1 MTALRLE
8 YPPDLP
14 ITAVADDLRRMIEA
28 HQVVVVAGETG
39 SGKSTQLPKI
49 ALAAGRGAPG
59 GPMIGHTQP
68 RRVAART
75 IAARLAS
82 ECEVALGAE
91 VGFAVRFD
99 DRVGDATRVSVM
111 TDGILLAELARDP
124 LLARY
129 DTLIIDEAHERS
141 LNIDLLLGHLHG
153 LLARRRDLK
162 LIITSAT
169 IDTERFAAHFATA
182 DGTPAPVVEI
192 GGRSHPV
199 EVRYRPVDDLDQAQA
214 ICEAAEELF
223 AAVPGDVLVFVSGER
238 EIRDATDALS
248 AQFAPRG
255 VEVLALYARLSAGE
269 QQRVFSPSGQQRR
282 IIVATNVAETSVT
295 VPGVRAVIDTGLAR
309 ISRFSRR
316 LKVQRLPIEEI
327 SQASANQRAGR
338 CGRIGSGL
346 CIRLYSEESFEERPE
361 FTEPEILRTNLA
373 AVILQMTS
381 MGLGDPTRFGFLEAP
396 DRAAWRDGEVLLH
409 ELGALSGD
417 GGLTRTGRRLA
428 RLPVDPR
435 LGRMI
440 LEADRLDCVRE
451 VLVIAAALSIRDV
464 REFPVERRGAAD
476 AMHARFKVDGSDL
489 LGVVALWDH
498 LRAESRQRSSSSFRR
513 MCRAEFLHV
522 VRIREWQDLYR
533 QLRRAAAS
541 IGITTGTTDAHPDHV
556 HRAVLAGHLSQI
568 GTHDTP
574 GREYSG
580 ARGSR
585 FVVAPGS
592 AVSRSARWVMA
603 TELVETDRLRAR
615 RLAVIQPGW
624 AESLGGHLVKR
635 SYGEPRWDASRRR
648 AMVPERVTLFGLV
661 LADGRMVPADRADPD
676 LARELYIRFGLL
688 GDEELAAPQ
697 RAVADR
703 AAQLAG
709 RMRRSL
715 DDDALFQFFD
725 DRLGDDVTS
734 GPAADRWW
742 RDHAEDVELRVE
754 DLFGIDDDLV
764 RDYPDRWSV
773 ATGDEVVQV
782 DLDYRF
788 DPDSPLDGVLVRIP
802 LAALNRID
810 GRGFDWQVRGHRPAV
825 VEALVRSAPK
835 SLRRRL
841 IPLGDHLEATIDAV
855 MARSGPETGVEQPPL
870 IEVVADELSL
880 VSGVR
885 VSAADLDVGA
895 VQGYLAMVFVVD
907 GPDGVIDAGRDL
919 GAIRARQARALRAQI
934 LADTPIEERSGIR
947 SWDLG
952 DLAREVTTTSGARA
966 YPVLVDDG
974 DSVSVRLLMNPERQ
988 DAVMRAGLR
997 RLLVLDTAPSVRS
1010 LLAGLSSTSQLA
1022 LAGTGFDSADLATDA
1037 IEAAVDRLMGT
1048 ECVWDAT
1055 AYGQLRQRVSG
1066 RVAPLAADALDAGVG
1081 VVAAAALLSE
1091 RLDTMRAAALADT
1104 VADARAHLDRLV
1116 RARFILA
1123 AGVHRLADVA
1133 RYLRGIEYRLD
1144 RLAGSVERDRA
1155 RITEVAGVE
1164 ERWRDLHRAGVDVT
1178 DVFWSLEE
1186 LRVAVFAQEIGAVGK
1201 PSVARIERELVAMST
1216 LTP

>member
-8 YPPDLP
+8 YPPELP
-14 ITAVADDLRRMIEA
+14 ISAVIEDLRRTIED

-49 ALAAGRGAPG
+49 ALAAGRGAVG

-75 IAARLAS
+75 IAARLAA
-82 ECEVALGAE
+82 ECEVTLGAE
-91 VGFAVRFD
+91 VGFSVRFD
-99 DRVGDATRVSVM
+99 DRVAESTRVSVM
-111 TDGILLAELARDP
+111 TDGILLAELSRDP
-124 LLARY
+124 MLRRY

-141 LNIDLLLGHLHG
+141 LNIDFLLGYLHA
-153 LLARRRDLK
+153 LLRRRADLK

-169 IDTERFAAHFATA
+169 IDTERFATHFAGP

-192 GGRSHPV
+192 GGRGHPV
-199 EVRYRPVDDLDQAQA
+199 EVRYRPPDDLDQAQA
-214 ICEAAEELF
+214 ICDATEELF

-238 EIRDATDALS
+238 EIRDATDALG
-248 AQFAPRG
+248 ARFADRG
-255 VEVLALYARLSAGE
+255 IEVLALYARLSAGE
-269 QQRVFSPSGQQRR
+269 QQRVFSPSGQHRR
-282 IIVATNVAETSVT
+282 VIVATNVAETSVT
-295 VPGVRAVIDTGLAR
+295 VPGVRAVVDTGLAR
-309 ISRFSRR
+309 ISRYSRR

-338 CGRIGSGL
+338 CGRLGPGV
-346 CIRLYSEESFEERPE
+346 CVRLYSEESFTERDE

-373 AVILQMTS
+373 AVILQMRS
-381 MGLGDPTRFGFLEAP
+381 MGLGDPLDFGFLDAP
-396 DRAAWRDGEVLLH
+396 DRAAWRDGEVLLN
-409 ELGALSGD
+409 ELGAVDRS
-417 GGLTRTGRRLA
+417 GGLTRIGRRLA

-440 LEADRLDCVRE
+440 LEAHRLDCVRE

-464 REFPVERRGAAD
+464 REFPVERRGAAE

-498 LRAESRQRSSSSFRR
+498 LRTEARQRSSSSFRR

-541 IGITTGTTDAHPDHV
+541 LEITTGTETAHPDHV

-592 AVSRSARWVMA
+592 AVARSARWVVA

-624 AESLGGHLVKR
+624 AESLGSHLVKR
-635 SYGEPRWDASRRR
+635 SYGEPRWDANTRR
-648 AMVPERVTLFGLV
+648 AMVPERVTLYGLV
-661 LADGRMVPADRADPD
+661 LADARMVPADRADQAM
-676 LARELYIRFGLL
+676 ARELYIRFGLL
-688 GDEELAAPQ
+688 GAEPLAAPQ
-697 RAVADR
+697 RAVAER
-703 AAQLAG
+703 ARELAG
-709 RMRRSL
+709 RMRRGL
-715 DDDALFQFFD
+715 DDDALFEFFD
-725 DRLGDDVTS
+725 DRLPDHITS

-742 RDHAEDVELRVE
+742 RDHGDEMDLRVE
-754 DLFGIDDDLV
+754 DLFGVDADLA

-773 ATGDEVVQV
+773 AVADEIVEV

-788 DPDSPLDGVLVRIP
+788 DPESPLDGVLVRLP
-802 LAALNRID
+802 LAALNRVD

-825 VEALVRSAPK
+825 IEALVRSLPK
-835 SLRRRL
+835 TIRRRL
-841 IPLGDHLEATIDAV
+841 IPLAEHLDATIDAV
-855 MARSGPETGVEQPPL
+855 LARPGPETGAEQPPL
-870 IEVVADELSL
+870 VEVVAEELSRASS
-880 VSGVR
+880 VPVR
-885 VSAADLDVGA
+885 PEDFDPA
-895 VQGYLAMVFVVD
+895 VVTGHLQMVFVVD

-919 GAIRARQARALRAQI
+919 AAIRARQGRALRSQI
-934 LADTPIEERSGIR
+934 LSETPIAERTGIR

-952 DLAREVTTTSGARA
+952 ELPRSVTAASGARA

-974 DSVSVRLLMNPERQ
+974 DSVSLRLLMNPERQ
-988 DAVMRAGLR
+988 EVVMRAGLR
-997 RLLVLDTAPSVRS
+997 RLLVLDTAPSVRA
-1010 LLAGLSSTSQLA
+1010 LLGTLSANAQLA
-1022 LAGTGFDSADLATDA
+1022 LAGTGFDPVDLAADA

-1048 ECVWDAT
+1048 ATVWDAT
-1055 AYGQLRQRVSG
+1055 AYAEMRRRVSE
-1066 RVAPLAADALDAGVG
+1066 RVAPLAGDALDAAVG
-1081 VVAAAALLSE
+1081 VVAAAALIGE
-1091 RLDTMRAAALADT
+1091 RLTTMGAVMLADT
-1104 VADARAHLDRLV
+1104 VADVRAHLDRLV
-1116 RARFILA
+1116 QPRFILA

-1144 RLAGSVERDRA
+1144 RLAGAVERDRA
-1155 RITEVAGVE
+1155 RIAEVAGVE
-1164 ERWRDLHRAGVDVT
+1164 ARWRDLHRDGVEVAE
-1178 DVFWSLEE
+1178 VFWSLEE
-1186 LRVAVFAQEIGAVGK
+1186 LRVAIFAQPVGAVGR
-1201 PSVARIERELVAMST
+1201 PSVARIERELVRLSS
-1216 LTP
+1216 LRS